1 MGISLSVHYLNNQ
14 HPSKIRHSISRSMY
28 HSSLE
33 EITKIVTLEKTKINH
48 SEMAFNLKWSVIFT
62 LVMVGQFRKFGSAM
76 PQSAVFEG
84 EDHEAVP
91 LEAVTSPSEGE
102 DLETVP
108 LEAMPQRTRSLTP
121 EMLERAFERLDE
133 NGNNFIS
140 KREFFQGVESF
151 YEDTNNPKEVSRN
164 SLNVLFN
171 DLDKNNDGK
180 LDIEEFKKFEL
191 LAARRLC
198 GTGICFLT
206 GVALAGMGGAAVG
219 LTLSALGLG

>member
-33 EITKIVTLEKTKINH
+33 EITKIVTLEKTNNYH

-62 LVMVGQFRKFGSAM
+62 LAMVGQLLHFGSAM
-76 PQSAVFEG
+76 PQSTG
-84 EDHEAVP
+84 
-91 LEAVTSPSEGE
+91 
-102 DLETVP
+102 
-108 LEAMPQRTRSLTP
+108 SLTP

-140 KREFFQGVESF
+140 KREFFLGVESLN
-151 YEDTNNPKEVSRN
+151 EDTNDPNELSRN
-164 SLNVLFN
+164 TVNVLFI

-180 LDIEEFKKFEL
+180 LDFEEFKKL
-191 LAARRLC
+191 GSLSGRR
-198 GTGICFLT
+198 FW
-206 GVALAGMGGAAVG
+206 VWV
-219 LTLSALGLG
+219 LGLVGKLVVAGSFASFAG